1 MSEIRHGRDG
11 RDGRDGAPGPRG
23 YPGPIGP
30 QGREGR
36 SAYELAVSRGFVG
49 SEKDWIASLKGDRGE
64 KGDQG
69 ERGEKGD
76 VGDRGPI
83 GEQGL
88 RGISGPPGPEGPQG
102 PKGDR
107 GPQGPQ
113 GDPGPPPL
121 HEWRGTELR
130 FELPDGSWGQFVNLQ
145 GPKGDRGK
153 NGEYY
158 GGGSTA
164 TTYSVFTLS
173 ADGLVPAP
181 VTSTGKFLKD
191 DGTWAAAA
199 GSGTVT
205 SVDIAAP
212 AAGLTTSGGPIT
224 SSGSITL
231 AFANDLGAI
240 EALSST
246 GYAKRTGSDTWSLQS
261 GSQITADLD
270 VFVGDD
276 GGSPGTGVKGLVPA
290 PNQGDASKFLKG
302 DGTWGSPA
310 GSGTVTSVDIT
321 APAAGITASGG
332 PVTSSGS
339 ITLALA
345 NDLSAL
351 EGLSGTGYG
360 KRTGSDAWALQTPTQ
375 VTADL
380 DVFVGDVGS
389 PGAGLKGLVPAP
401 TTTGDSGRYL
411 KGDGTWTSIAS
422 SDVSGL
428 ATIAT
433 SGSAS
438 DLSAG
443 TVPDARMPALTGDV
457 TTSAGAVATTIGANK
472 VTLGMMAQVATST
485 ILGRVTA
492 STGNVEALTATQ
504 AKSVLA
510 IAASDVSGLAT
521 VATSGS
527 ASDLGSGTLPA
538 GRLPALTGDAT
549 TSAGSAATT
558 VAKMTLST
566 PTNQSYSGT
575 VVSLT
580 YGESLIP
587 GDIVY
592 IDNDGS
598 VYKADANGAANS
610 PAIAPYPA
618 RGLALETAS
627 SGSHLILLHGIY
639 RDDSRYSW
647 NGGGT
652 LYLSTTAGSMTQTQ
666 PSATDDVIQ
675 VLGFALT
682 SDVVYFRPSFD
693 YLTHA

>member
-30 QGREGR
+30 QGREGK
-36 SAYELAVSRGFVG
+36 SAYELAVARGFVG
-49 SEKDWIASLKGDRGE
+49 SEKDWIASIKGDRGE

-76 VGDRGPI
+76 IGDRGPI

-102 PKGDR
+102 PKGER

-158 GGGSTA
+158 GGGATA
-164 TTYSVFTLS
+164 TTYSVFTLT

-246 GYAKRTGSDTWSLQS
+246 GYAKRTGSDTWALQS

-310 GSGTVTSVDIT
+310 GSGTVTSVDIA

-332 PVTSSGS
+332 PITSSGS

-345 NDLSAL
+345 NDLSAI

-360 KRTGSDAWALQTPTQ
+360 KRTGSDSWAVRTPTQ

-401 TTTGDSGRYL
+401 TTAGDSGRYL

-428 ATIAT
+428 ATI
-433 SGSAS
+433 
-438 DLSAG
+438 
-443 TVPDARMPALTGDV
+443 
-457 TTSAGAVATTIGANK
+457 
-472 VTLGMMAQVATST
+472 
-485 ILGRVTA
+485 
-492 STGNVEALTATQ
+492 
-504 AKSVLA
+504 
-510 IAASDVSGLAT
+510 
-521 VATSGS
+521 ATSGS

-566 PTNQSYSGT
+566 PANQSYSGT

-580 YGESLIP
+580 YGESLVP

-627 SGSHLILLHGIY
+627 SGSHLVLLHGIY

-652 LYLSTTAGSMTQTQ
+652 LYLSTTAGSMTQIQ